1 MESLEEMKRRLTSLK
16 EQKITAERT
25 SDLSYAEELKTE
37 IAELEAQLASLPN
50 SKAVGDEALK
60 KIREMLNNKNE

>member
-1 MESLEEMKRRLTSLK
+1 MKRRLTSLK

-37 IAELEAQLASLPN
+37 IAELETQLASLPK

-60 KIREMLNNKNE
+60 KIREMLKGKDE